1 MANEGA
7 GDCGDERAS
16 VSQQPDPGEF
26 EQLRARAERLA
37 EQLAEEHKMASIGRL
52 LASIV
57 HEVNSPIGSI
67 LSNNQVVLRSLEL
80 LKASLATGDAASLAK
95 AGRLVETCLSLTAID
110 KIACERISDVVRGL
124 KTFVRADS
132 SELRKVNLN
141 EQIQDTLKLTQG
153 EFRQRIKVEANF
165 GEIPPV
171 ECHANMLNQVFL
183 NILVNAGQAIE
194 GEGKIA
200 VQTRLEGGSV
210 HISIG
215 DSGHGIKP
223 EDRAKIFAGGFT
235 TKPVGVGTGL
245 GLALSKKIVEEI
257 HGGSLSFES
266 EVGVGTTFHVVVPV
280 EQAKEAAV

>member
-1 MANEGA
+1 
-7 GDCGDERAS
+7 
-16 VSQQPDPGEF
+16 VSQVPVQSEL
-26 EQLRARAERLA
+26 EQLRVKAESLA
-37 EQLAEEHKMASIGRL
+37 AQLDEEHKMASIGRL

-80 LKASLATGDAASLAK
+80 LKECLAAGDAASLAK

-124 KTFVRADS
+124 KTFVRVDS

-141 EQIQDTLKLTQG
+141 DQLQDTLKLTQG
-153 EFRQRIKVEANF
+153 EFRQRITVEADF

-194 GEGKIA
+194 GEGK
-200 VQTRLEGGSV
+200 VTVRTRLEGGSV
-210 HISIG
+210 HVSIG
-215 DSGHGIKP
+215 DTGHGIKP

-266 EVGVGTTFHVVVPV
+266 EVGVGTTFHIVVPV
-280 EQAKEAAV
+280 EAKKAAV

>member
-1 MANEGA
+1 
-7 GDCGDERAS
+7 
-16 VSQQPDPGEF
+16 VSQHPDPSEV
-26 EQLRARAERLA
+26 EQLRAQAESLA
-37 EQLAEEHKMASIGRL
+37 AQLAEEHKMASIGRL

-67 LSNNQVVLRSLEL
+67 LSNNQVVFRSLEL
-80 LKASLATGDAASLAK
+80 VKSSLASGDAASLAK
-95 AGRLVETCLSLTAID
+95 ANKLVETCLSLTAID

-124 KTFVRADS
+124 KTFVRPDS
-132 SELRKVNLN
+132 SELSKVNLN
-141 EQIQDTLKLTQG
+141 EQLQDTLKLTQG
-153 EFRQRIKVEANF
+153 EFRQRITVETDF
-165 GEIPPV
+165 GEIPLV

-194 GEGKIA
+194 GEGKIT
-200 VQTRLEGGSV
+200 VRTRQEGGSV

-215 DSGHGIKP
+215 DTGHGIKP
-223 EDRAKIFAGGFT
+223 EDRHKVLAGGFT

-266 EVGVGTTFHVVVPV
+266 ELGVGTTFHIVVPV
-280 EQAKEAAV
+280 EQVKKAAG